1 MTFVEVQPEHRK
13 QNQQKAKAKKKKKQK
28 ITQSYDFTKR
38 TPSSWGAT
46 SQYFRRSNLTL
57 YEPNTNTHSNPT
69 QPIQNNLIKL
79 FSHNSLITPDKESER
94 EGKRTL

>member
-38 TPSSWGAT
+38 SPSSWGAT
-46 SQYFRRSNLTL
+46 SQYFSCLNLTL
-57 YEPNTNTHSNPT
+57 YEPNTNTIQSNPT
-69 QPIQNNLIKL
+69 QPIQTDLIKL
-79 FSHNSLITPDKESER
+79 FSHNSLITPDNEGER
-94 EGKRTL
+94 GKRTL